1 MRDVALALLRRGHQ
15 PVAFSLVL
23 GSIADELRRAT
34 IPVVDDLERLGSPP
48 DIIHGHHHLETLIA
62 ALTFPDVPI
71 VHFCHGWVPW
81 EELPLKHPSIRR
93 YVAVDEV
100 CLDRLVREEG
110 ISPDRV
116 TLLLNFVDL
125 ERFIRRAA
133 LPRRPARAL
142 VLSNHASLD
151 GYARTIRAACT
162 DSNVAL
168 DVYGGASGQATDL
181 PEALLRGYDIVF
193 AKGRTALEAL
203 AVGCAVMLA
212 DVAGCGPLVTPA
224 NFDQLRARNFGI
236 RELGHTH
243 DPAWYRE
250 QIAAFNAAAADE
262 VCSRVRE
269 EAGLEPAIDRLLT
282 IYSEVQAA
290 GPSTGGGSLAAARH
304 LRRVADRLKG
314 VDETSLRVEV
324 LTRELATMRAALR
337 ETARQTEA
345 DLEHRRMLETRIA
358 AFQALPTLRVRDAL
372 LRAPLIGAAL
382 QKGAR
387 LLARRLDS

>member
-1 MRDVALALLRRGHQ
+1 MPKTVVLLTNNALGDRAGSETYVRDVALALLRRGHQ

-133 LPRRPARAL
+133 ASAAPRARA
-142 VLSNHASLD
+142 
-151 GYARTIRAACT
+151 RA
-162 DSNVAL
+162 
-168 DVYGGASGQATDL
+168 Q
-181 PEALLRGYDIVF
+181 
-193 AKGRTALEAL
+193 
-203 AVGCAVMLA
+203 
-212 DVAGCGPLVTPA
+212 
-224 NFDQLRARNFGI
+224 Q
-236 RELGHTH
+236 
-243 DPAWYRE
+243 
-250 QIAAFNAAAADE
+250 
-262 VCSRVRE
+262 SRV
-269 EAGLEPAIDRLLT
+269 
-282 IYSEVQAA
+282 
-290 GPSTGGGSLAAARH
+290 
-304 LRRVADRLKG
+304 
-314 VDETSLRVEV
+314 
-324 LTRELATMRAALR
+324 
-337 ETARQTEA
+337 
-345 DLEHRRMLETRIA
+345 
-358 AFQALPTLRVRDAL
+358 
-372 LRAPLIGAAL
+372 
-382 QKGAR
+382 
-387 LLARRLDS
+387 ARRLCADDPGGVH